1 MLTFILRRLVAVV
14 GLLLVVTL
22 ATFFIF
28 YILPQWGGQSIQE
41 MARQYVGKNTSPA
54 ALQGVIDRLGFDKP
68 FFVQY
73 FDYVKAIVAGTQ
85 YSNGT
90 GLVQCNAPC
99 LGYSFRNYTQVW
111 PTILQYFPVTLSIA
125 AGGAVLWLVF
135 GVFSGVVSAIRK
147 GSFIDRFFM
156 GISLTG
162 VSLPVYF
169 VGPLLA
175 LVLAYNNNILQ
186 VPQYTPIT
194 QNVGSWANGLIIPWF
209 ALAFSYAALYTRLTR
224 GGMLDAMNEDY
235 TRTARA
241 KGLSER
247 KVIFKHALR
256 AAIIPI
262 VTIFG
267 MDLGAVLGG
276 AILVERSLSLNGIGS
291 LAITSIGNQ
300 DFPTVMGITLFGA
313 FFIIMANLVVDVLY
327 ATLDPRVRLA

>member
-1 MLTFILRRLVAVV
+1 MLTFIVRRLFAAV
-14 GLLLVVTL
+14 GLLLIVSL

-28 YILPQWGGQSIQE
+28 YILPQWGGETIQE
-41 MARQYVGKNTSPA
+41 MARQYVGRNTSPQ
-54 ALQGVIDRLGFDKP
+54 ALQGVMDRLGFDKP

-73 FDYVKAIVAGTQ
+73 FDYIKGIVVGTQ
-85 YSNGT
+85 YSNGVS
-90 GLVQCNAPC
+90 LVQCNAPC

-111 PTILQYFPVTLSIA
+111 PTIWQYFPVTFSLAI
-125 AGGAVLWLVF
+125 GGGVLWLSF
-135 GVFSGVVSAIRK
+135 GVVSGVISAVRK
-147 GSFIDRFFM
+147 GSFLDRFFM

-186 VPQYTPIT
+186 VPAYTSIT
-194 QNVGSWANGLIIPWF
+194 TSFGSWFGGLLIPWF

-224 GGMLDAMNEDY
+224 GGMLDAMNEDF

-247 KVIFKHALR
+247 RVIFKHALR

-267 MDLGAVLGG
+267 MDLGSVLGG
-276 AILVERSLSLNGIGS
+276 AVLVEKSLSLNGIGN

-313 FFIIMANLVVDVLY
+313 FFIIMANLIVDVLY
-327 ATLDPRVRLA
+327 ASLDPRVRLS

>member
-1 MLTFILRRLVAVV
+1 MLTFIVRRLVAAV

-28 YILPQWGGQSIQE
+28 YVLPQWGGETIQQ
-41 MARQYVGKNTSPA
+41 MAHDYVGRGTTTAQLNE
-54 ALQGVIDRLGFDKP
+54 VVHRLGFDQP

-73 FDYVKAIVAGTQ
+73 FDYVKGMIVGTQ
-85 YSNGT
+85 YSDGS

-99 LGYSFRNYTQVW
+99 LGYSFRNYNQVW
-111 PTILQYFPVTLSIA
+111 PTLLQYFPVTLSITIGA
-125 AGGAVLWLVF
+125 AVLWLSF
-135 GVFSGVVSAIRK
+135 GVFSGVVSAVRK
-147 GSFIDRFFM
+147 GSFLDRFFM
-156 GISLTG
+156 GLSLTG

-169 VGPLLA
+169 IGPLMA
-175 LVLAYNNNILQ
+175 LVLAYNNNILP
-186 VPQYTPIT
+186 VPGYTSIGTNP
-194 QNVGSWANGLIIPWF
+194 GSWAGGLLIPWI
-209 ALAFSYAALYTRLTR
+209 ALAFGYAALYTRLTR
-224 GGMLDAMNEDY
+224 GGMLDALNEDY

-247 KVIFKHALR
+247 RVIFKHALR

-276 AILVERSLSLNGIGS
+276 AVLVEKSLSLNGIGA
-291 LAITSIGNQ
+291 LAINAIGQQ
-300 DFPTVMGITLFGA
+300 DFPTVMGVTLFAA

-327 ATLDPRVRLA
+327 ATLDPRVRLG

>member
-1 MLTFILRRLVAVV
+1 MLTYIVRRLFAAV

-28 YILPQWGGQSIQE
+28 YILPQWGGETIQE
-41 MARQYVGKNTSPA
+41 MARQYVGRTTTPQ
-54 ALQGVIDRLGFDKP
+54 ALQAVIERLGFDKP

-73 FDYVKAIVAGTQ
+73 FDYVKGIVVGTQ
-85 YSNGT
+85 YNDGAS
-90 GLVQCNAPC
+90 LVQCNAPC
-99 LGYSFRNYTQVW
+99 LGYSFRNYTPVL
-111 PTILQYFPVTLSIA
+111 PTILQYFPVTLSIVG
-125 AGGAVLWLVF
+125 GGAVLWLGF
-135 GVFSGVVSAIRK
+135 GVLSGVISAVRK
-147 GSFIDRFFM
+147 GSFVDRFFM

-169 VGPLLA
+169 IGPLAA
-175 LVLAYNNNILQ
+175 LVLAYNNSILP
-186 VPQYTPIT
+186 VPNYTSIG
-194 QNVGSWANGLIIPWF
+194 QSFGSWFGGMIIPWF
-209 ALAFSYAALYTRLTR
+209 VLAFSYAALYTRLTR

-267 MDLGAVLGG
+267 MDLGGVLGG
-276 AILVERSLSLNGIGS
+276 AVLVEKSLSLNGIGA
-291 LAITSIGNQ
+291 LAINSIQNQ
-300 DFPTVMGITLFGA
+300 DFPTVMGVTLFGA
-313 FFIIMANLVVDVLY
+313 AFIILANLVVDVLY
-327 ATLDPRVRLA
+327 ATLDPRVRVS

>member
-1 MLTFILRRLVAVV
+1 MLTFIVRRLFAAV

-28 YILPQWGGQSIQE
+28 YILPQWGGETIQE
-41 MARQYVGKNTSPA
+41 MARQYVGRNTSPA

-73 FDYVKAIVAGTQ
+73 FDYLKGIVVGTQ

-90 GLVQCNAPC
+90 SLVQCNAPC

-111 PTILQYFPVTLSIA
+111 PTILQYFPVTLSLA
-125 AGGAVLWLVF
+125 LGGGVLWLGF
-135 GVFSGVVSAIRK
+135 GVISGVISAVRK
-147 GSFIDRFFM
+147 GSFVDRFFM

-186 VPQYTPIT
+186 VPSYTSIT
-194 QNVGSWANGLIIPWF
+194 TSFGSWFSGLLIPWI
-209 ALAFSYAALYTRLTR
+209 ALALSYAALYTRLTR
-224 GGMLDAMNEDY
+224 GGMLDAMNEDF

-247 KVIFKHALR
+247 RVIFKHALR

-267 MDLGAVLGG
+267 MDLGSVLGG
-276 AILVERSLSLNGIGS
+276 AVLVEKSLSLNGIGA

-313 FFIIMANLVVDVLY
+313 AFIILANLIVDVLY
-327 ATLDPRVRLA
+327 ASLDPRVRLS

>member
-1 MLTFILRRLVAVV
+1 MLTFIVRRLFAAV

-28 YILPQWGGQSIQE
+28 YVLPQWGGENIQE
-41 MARQYVGKNTSPA
+41 MARQYVGRNTSPQ

-73 FDYVKAIVAGTQ
+73 FDYVKGIVVGTQ

-90 GLVQCNAPC
+90 SLVQCNAPC

-125 AGGAVLWLVF
+125 LGGGVLWLGF
-135 GVFSGVVSAIRK
+135 GIISGVISAVRK
-147 GSFIDRFFM
+147 GTFLDRFFM

-186 VPQYTPIT
+186 VPSYTSISQSP
-194 QNVGSWANGLIIPWF
+194 GSWFAGLIIPWF

-224 GGMLDAMNEDY
+224 GGMLDAMNEDF

-267 MDLGAVLGG
+267 MDLGSVLGG
-276 AILVERSLSLNGIGS
+276 AVLVEKSLSLNGIGA

-313 FFIIMANLVVDVLY
+313 FFIIIANLIVDVLY
-327 ATLDPRVRLA
+327 ASLDPRVRLS

>member
-1 MLTFILRRLVAVV
+1 MLTFIVRRLFAAV

-28 YILPQWGGQSIQE
+28 YILPQWGGETIQE
-41 MARQYVGKNTSPA
+41 MARQYVGRTTSPQV
-54 ALQGVIDRLGFDKP
+54 LQGVIDRLGFDKP

-73 FDYVKAIVAGTQ
+73 FDYVKGIVVGTQ
-85 YSNGT
+85 YNDGA

-99 LGYSFRNYTQVW
+99 LGYSFRNYTPVL
-111 PTILQYFPVTLSIA
+111 PTIMQYFPVTLSIVV
-125 AGGAVLWLVF
+125 GGAVLWLGF
-135 GVFSGVVSAIRK
+135 GVLSGVISAVRK
-147 GSFIDRFFM
+147 GSFVDRFFM

-169 VGPLLA
+169 IGPLAA
-175 LVLAYNNNILQ
+175 LVLAYNNTILP
-186 VPQYTPIT
+186 VPNYTPIS
-194 QNVGSWANGLIIPWF
+194 QNVGSWFGGMIIPWLV
-209 ALAFSYAALYTRLTR
+209 LAFSYAALYTRLTR

-267 MDLGAVLGG
+267 MDLGGVLGG
-276 AILVERSLSLNGIGS
+276 AVLVEKSLSLNGIGA
-291 LAITSIGNQ
+291 LAINSIQNQ
-300 DFPTVMGITLFGA
+300 DFPTVMGVTLFGA
-313 FFIIMANLVVDVLY
+313 TFIILANLVVDVLY
-327 ATLDPRVRLA
+327 ASLDPRVRL

>member
-1 MLTFILRRLVAVV
+1 MLTYIVRRLFAAV

-28 YILPQWGGQSIQE
+28 YILPQWGGETIQT
-41 MARQYVGKNTSPA
+41 MARQYVGRNTSPQV
-54 ALQGVIDRLGFDKP
+54 LQGVIDRLGFDKP

-73 FDYVKAIVAGTQ
+73 FDYVKGIFFGTT
-85 YSNGT
+85 YNDGG
-90 GLVQCNAPC
+90 GLVQCSAPC
-99 LGYSFRNYTQVW
+99 LGYSFRNYTPVL
-111 PTILQYFPVTLSIA
+111 PTILQYFPVTLSIVL
-125 AGGAVLWLVF
+125 GGAVLWLGF
-135 GVFSGVVSAIRK
+135 GVLSGVISAVRK
-147 GSFIDRFFM
+147 GTFIDRFFM

-169 VGPLLA
+169 IGPLAA
-175 LVLAYNNNILQ
+175 LVLAYNNAILP
-186 VPQYTPIT
+186 VPSYTPIGT
-194 QNVGSWANGLIIPWF
+194 NFGSWFGGMIIPWF
-209 ALAFSYAALYTRLTR
+209 VLALSYAALYTRLTR

-267 MDLGAVLGG
+267 MDLGGVLGG
-276 AILVERSLSLNGIGS
+276 AVLVEKSLSLNGIGA
-291 LAITSIGNQ
+291 LAINSIQNQ
-300 DFPTVMGITLFGA
+300 DFPTVMGVTLFGA
-313 FFIIMANLVVDVLY
+313 AFIILANLVVDVLY
-327 ATLDPRVRLA
+327 ATLDPRVRVS